1 MDSRGGRYTVINVT
15 TGIMLC
21 HGYTNP
27 NNAAFNELH
36 SATDLA
42 LRATKMTGQAIG
54 RSMASLVVLER
65 HLWLNL
71 TEMKYADK
79 IPFLDSP
86 VFPTGLFGPAVEG
99 FAEHFTA
106 AHKSSQAMQH
116 FLPKH
121 SSSAVTTSRPK
132 MALNQHQAKAKPPVA
147 QPTTKPEP
155 RHTLSARRH
164 PPKRQGPWPK
174 IVLNPTPRASS

>member
-21 HGYTNP
+21 HGNTNP
-27 NNAAFNELH
+27 NPAAFNELH
-36 SATDLA
+36 SVTDLA
-42 LRATKMTGQAIG
+42 LRATKMTTQAIG

-99 FAEHFTA
+99 FAERFTA
-106 AHKSSQAMQH
+106 VQKAMRH

-121 SSSAVTTSRPK
+121 SSSAVTTSCPK
-132 MALNQHQAKAKPPVA
+132 MALTQHPAKAKPPVA
-147 QPTTKPEP
+147 QPTTKSEP

-174 IVLNPTPRASS
+174 IVLDPTPRSS